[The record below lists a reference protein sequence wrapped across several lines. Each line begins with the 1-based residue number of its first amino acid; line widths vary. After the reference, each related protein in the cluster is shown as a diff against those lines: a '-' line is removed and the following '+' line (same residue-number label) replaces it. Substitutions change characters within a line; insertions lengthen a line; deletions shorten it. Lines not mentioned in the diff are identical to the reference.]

1 MIGSEYYIIY
11 DSNDNIIAYCDD
23 IDELLR
29 YTGIRKNN
37 LRSRLKIKDYYYYL
51 SNGSYN
57 LIYRFFA

>member
-1 MIGSEYYIIY
+1 MEYFVIY
-11 DSNDNIIAYCDD
+11 DLNDNIVAYCDN
-23 IDELLR
+23 IEELIT

-51 SNGSYN
+51 NNDSYN